1 MRSLM
6 LLCPAAVVVEITVKS
21 NSLTEA
27 ALIDHLSPS
36 ASMLPPLWSVIYE
49 EAVRGNHVL
58 FDASDI
64 EAFQKDPTPHYD
76 DAEIAWVV
84 TYIAQQ
90 TVKTSLI
97 ELQRAVRE
105 LPEVKRGLVFILYMN
120 AIQYFTA
127 QLKRSLN

>member
-1 MRSLM
+1 M
-6 LLCPAAVVVEITVKS
+6 LLRPAVVAVEFTVKS

-27 ALIDHLSPS
+27 AIVDHLSPS

-58 FDASDI
+58 FDPSDI
-64 EAFQKDPTPHYD
+64 EAFQKNPIAHYD

-97 ELQRAVRE
+97 ELQATVRE
-105 LPEVKRGLVFILYMN
+105 LSPAKRSLVFMLYMN